1 VSGVITYSFQLIDKQ
16 YDYAQKRTLP
26 MKATIPENEAARL
39 EALRQYEILDTDP
52 EESFNDLT
60 RLAAYICDTPIA
72 LITLVDEHRQWFK
85 ARFGLRQRETHRDLS
100 FCAHAILQDG
110 PLIVPDALNDE
121 RFKTNPMVTSEPRI
135 RFYAGSPLISPEG
148 FKIGTLC
155 VVDNKPKELTPK
167 QIAALKML
175 GNQVITQLDLRREIL
190 SLRRARDQHKNSDD

>member
-1 VSGVITYSFQLIDKQ
+1 
-16 YDYAQKRTLP
+16 
-26 MKATIPENEAARL
+26 MKAPIPENEAARL

-72 LITLVDEHRQWFK
+72 LITLVDAHRQWFK
-85 ARFGLRQRETHRDLS
+85 ARVGIGEKETSRDIS

-110 PLIVPDALNDE
+110 PFIVPDVTDDE
-121 RFKTNPMVTSEPRI
+121 RFKDNPFVTADPRI
-135 RFYAGSPLISPEG
+135 RFYAGSPLMSPEG

-155 VVDNKPKELTPK
+155 VVDKRPKELSPK
-167 QIAALKML
+167 QIAALKIL

-190 SLRRARDQHKNSDD
+190 TLQRALDKYKS